1 MIKAREWHP
10 ACSDY
15 DTHEANSVPR
25 FGRRQT
31 AKKSKRARS
40 DLQRGRSG

>member
-25 FGRRQT
+25 FGGRQT
-31 AKKSKRARS
+31 GKKSKRSRS
-40 DLQRGRSG
+40 DLQRGQPG